1 MWAAHLLDTC
11 IHSLAHTHTHIHTS
25 FRNKIKMFFRK
36 KKNNNSLFKREAA
49 SAKTNWGGQ
58 SSEGCT
64 RMSQLEPSSSKAGKI
79 ETYDTWRGT
88 KLSDTCSETMTGV
101 KVKI

>member
-1 MWAAHLLDTC
+1 
-11 IHSLAHTHTHIHTS
+11 
-25 FRNKIKMFFRK
+25 
-36 KKNNNSLFKREAA
+36 
-49 SAKTNWGGQ
+49 
-58 SSEGCT
+58 
-64 RMSQLEPSSSKAGKI
+64 MSQLEPSSSKAGKI